1 MKTTAKQLKT
11 LIAAISTKLN
21 ETNKNKNKNLTKM
34 LHKKKKTAATTYSL
48 SRVQHTQE

>member
-21 ETNKNKNKNLTKM
+21 ETNKNKNLTKM